1 MAKAKLTDEVINFI
15 VKTKDNPSRK
25 ISYKQIADEIKA
37 EFGIVITGQTVG
49 KAYKTAKANKV
60 ESKPKQQVQNE
71 TETIKAETKKTTTEK
86 VEVKPKKKRTTDKNK
101 ITLTIQVDKNISEQ
115 FKRIAKEN
123 DRNQSQLI
131 REWIKKYCLENG
143 QAKLF

>member
-1 MAKAKLTDEVINFI
+1 MAKAKLTDEVVNFI
-15 VKTKDNPSRK
+15 VEVKDNSSGK
-25 ISYKQIADEIKA
+25 ISYKQIADEVKA

-49 KAYKTAKANKV
+49 KAYKTAKADKA
-60 ESKPKQQVQNE
+60 ESKPKQQVQAE
-71 TETIKAETKKTTTEK
+71 TVKEVTKKTTAEE

-101 ITLTIQVDKNISEQ
+101 MTLTIQVDKNIAEQ